1 MKKAAKK
8 KYIPN
13 NTISTFELMGNF
25 ASAEIARKYLE
36 DKIWNGE
43 TTMSI
48 L

>member
-1 MKKAAKK
+1 MKIAEKK

-36 DKIWNGE
+36 DK
-43 TTMSI
+43 TY
-48 L
+48 